1 MRLIFLGPPGI
12 GKGTQAKLLSENCSL
27 AHLSTGDMF
36 RSAIDQETEV
46 GLLAK
51 SYMDQGKLVPDN
63 VVMEMVQDRLKAPD
77 TTHGFIFDGFPRT
90 EPQVQGL
97 EKLLSSLELSIDK
110 VIALVGDDRTLVKRL
125 SSRRACSECSRITN
139 LIFSPPKID
148 MKCDHCGGDLF
159 QRDDDKEEVILKRLE
174 VYRDQTKPLVRYYD
188 EKGLLIQLSG
198 IGTVDEVAKRIEEH
212 LDRKTTG
219 ESC

>member
-188 EKGLLIQLSG
+188 
-198 IGTVDEVAKRIEEH
+198 
-212 LDRKTTG
+212 
-219 ESC
+219 